1 MNTRVRPALLFAV
14 ALLFATSVYAK
25 KLPNVDAFGLQKG
38 KGNNAADLA
47 RKGKDL
53 VRKGAPIQVEP
64 RLGVPTF
71 LTLRSEHP
79 QLSGGVVGNSGER
92 REVAAARAHL
102 GTVSSL
108 YGMSHDDIGEVI
120 PVALMNSGKG
130 PVVVK
135 FRQEIDGVEVFREE
149 LNLVMNQKLEAV
161 AVSGYLAPQSTP
173 LANPGQNSWTRQ
185 PARVGMDALD
195 DATDVNL
202 AAATLNKS
210 FDRDGYE
217 YYTLA
222 SPVAGLTLLEPVRVK
237 KVWFRMPDGIV
248 PAYYV
253 EVLTTNVTGAP
264 MLDSEIDE
272 SAYAYVLSAA
282 DGSILFRKNLISEA
296 ALEAP
301 KADALPPGG
310 FSYRVW
316 ADPVTGIPFDTPAGN
331 AVHPKVVPLPDGA
344 QHSFVPMQD
353 VTLPNF
359 PFSMNDPW
367 LAPGATETDGN
378 NVDAFLNWYSPDGL
392 GTPITTTPVDPPNGD
407 HRGQITA
414 AGQFLYTH
422 QPDVDGSS
430 VAARSASIVQMFYNI
445 NFLHD
450 WFYDS
455 GFNESAR
462 NAQKNN
468 FGRGGLQG
476 DDIRAQAQDFQSFSN
491 ANMLTPADGS
501 RPRMR
506 MYNFPNPANTLSVS
520 APAAIAG
527 NLRIGVSQTGTRA
540 FDVTGNIVIATFT
553 AGPTTCTITN
563 AAALAGNIAMF
574 DFDNTDGTGCSFSTR
589 IARIHATGAT
599 AALMVYTSAPANANL
614 VANVTGINSA
624 HTKPIAVVSWNA
636 AAPIKTQLAVP
647 ATVTA
652 RLLRMADRDGTLDN
666 QIMFHEWG
674 HYISNRLIANAA
686 GLNNNQGG
694 AMGEGWGDFT
704 AMLLTVR
711 ESDTLT
717 PSNANWGG
725 AYAIATYATS
735 GVPYNG
741 VLNHG
746 YYLGIRR
753 TPYSTDMTN
762 YNALTFRH
770 IMDGQALPSGPP
782 IASSASPNSQV
793 HNSGEVWATM
803 LWECYAAL
811 LRDTLGASPRL
822 TFQQAQD
829 RMKLYFVTSL
839 ALTPQSPTYLEARD
853 AVLAAAYAT
862 DITDYILFWQ
872 AFAKRGAGIYA
883 VAPDRFSV
891 NHAGVVESF
900 DVEPEISFVST
911 TLDDSVISCDNDGI
925 LDGGE
930 TGKLTVTIK
939 NVGTSPLTATVAT
952 ISSATPGV
960 TFPAGTTINF
970 PPSDPYATVNGS
982 VTVSYAAGIA
992 GIQQI
997 DFSISVVDPDLDAPR
1012 VNAPGFR
1019 ANVTSIPAASAT
1031 ETVEGLTNP
1040 WTLDSDLTLGQTNP
1054 WFRQVVVPLDREWHV
1069 DNAGGPSDQRLL
1081 SPVFT
1086 VDGSGSMN
1094 LQFDHSWSFEAPNFD
1109 GGVVE
1114 MSVNGGAWTDI
1125 GGPAYNGTLTNYTGN
1140 LNPLRTRPAFIG
1152 TGSAHA
1158 SLTQAIAP
1166 GSTVRI
1172 RFRFGSDNAAGAPGW
1187 NIDNIAFTGVVET
1200 PFSVAV
1206 GDTGCSAAT
1215 TTILTSSANPS
1226 PYGSALTLTATIT
1239 TGAGSPNAGTVTFF
1253 DGATNLGT
1261 SNVVNGVATL
1271 SVSNLSVGAHTLTAS
1286 FSGAPGFLPGNS
1298 PSLPQTISKIATS
1311 VAVLSSAS
1319 PWGTCSPVTFTATV
1333 SSVSGTPTGSV
1344 VFSEGA
1350 TTLAT
1355 TTLTGGVASFSTS
1368 ALSLGVHTITATY
1381 GGNATFASSSNT
1393 ASQTIVAA
1401 PATPTASN
1409 TGPFCENG
1417 TIQLNTPTVAGATYS
1432 WTGPG
1437 GFTSTDQNPSIAN
1450 ATVAMG
1456 GSYSVTVTQYGC
1468 ASAAG
1473 STTVVVNATPA
1484 TPTASNDGPYCE
1496 LGTISLSTPAVSGA
1510 TYAWTGPDGFTSAL
1524 QNPTISGATLAKA
1537 GLYSVTVTV
1546 NGCPSAAGSTTV
1558 VVNATPATPT
1568 ASNSG
1573 PYCELGTIALS
1584 TPTVSGATYAWT
1596 GPDGFASALQ
1606 NPTISGATL
1615 AKAGLYS
1622 VTVTVNGC
1630 PSAAGSTTVVVNAAP
1645 ATPTAS
1651 NSGPYCELGTI
1662 ALSTP
1667 TVAGA
1672 TYAWSG
1678 PDGFTSTQQNPT
1690 ISGATLAKAGVYSV
1704 TVTVNGCPSLAGS
1717 TTVVVNATPATPTV
1731 TPLSST
1737 TLCPAGSVILQ
1748 SSSAT
1753 GNQWYLNGNPI
1764 LSATNQQYTATGAG
1778 DYTVIVTTNGCSS
1791 NASSAVTVSTVANP
1805 SATIS
1810 VTSSVTTGTTGN
1822 SASVPN
1828 AGVAATYT
1836 WQITG
1841 GTITAGDGT
1850 ASITFTAGAVGTLTL
1865 QVSVQNG
1872 TGCSASG
1879 NANVAVT
1886 AVPPVV
1892 TITSVTPNSIS
1903 WAGGAALTITGTGF
1917 ASGASVTIGGVPA
1930 TSVVVVN
1937 ATQITCTAPAHAAGT
1952 VNVTVTNADTTTATM
1967 NNAVTYTQMFDANGD
1982 NTIDPSDIFYLVAY
1996 LFTGGP
2002 APSGP
2007 AGTLSGDANGDG
2019 VVDPSDIFYLVNFLY
2034 GTGPAPAAKTPG
2046 VRSDAAGAG
2055 LSGTLSFGT
2064 PQHRSGRTIVP
2075 VLLQLDPGSVAPQAL
2090 ALRVVSDAEVTLSAR
2105 RAGVT
2110 AALTPV
2116 FEISRA
2122 DRGSV
2127 AQLLVLDTAM
2137 LLPQDGSAV
2146 VIGEI
2151 EWTAGRPTRLE
2162 FDPAS
2167 TLLSNGGG
2175 TRSAR
2180 AASGTLRLQG
2190 LAVPAIDREIE
2201 NTTRGGKQ

>member
-1 MNTRVRPALLFAV
+1 MNTRVRPAVLFAV
-14 ALLFATSVYAK
+14 ALLFASSAYAK

-71 LTLRSEHP
+71 LTLRNEHP

-92 REVAAARAHL
+92 PEVAAARAHL
-102 GTVSSL
+102 GAVSSL
-108 YGMSHDDIGEVI
+108 YGLSHDDIGDVI
-120 PVALMNSGKG
+120 PVALMNTGKG

-135 FRQEIDGVEVFREE
+135 FKQEIGGVEVFREE

-161 AVSGYLAPQSTP
+161 AVSGYLAPQETP

-185 PARVGMDALD
+185 PARVGLDALD

-202 AAATLNKS
+202 GGATLNKA
-210 FDRDGYE
+210 FDREGYD

-222 SPVAGLTLLEPVRVK
+222 APVAGLTLLEPVRIK
-237 KVWFRMPDGIV
+237 KVWFRMQDGLV
-248 PAYYV
+248 PAYYI
-253 EVLTTNVTGAP
+253 EVLTTNVTGEP
-264 MLDSEIDE
+264 MIDTAIDE

-282 DGSILFRKNLISEA
+282 DGSILFRKNLINEA
-296 ALEAP
+296 ALETP

-310 FSYRVW
+310 FTYRVW
-316 ADPVTGIPFDTPAGN
+316 ADPVTGIPYDTPAGN

-344 QHSFVPMQD
+344 QHSFVPMQN

-359 PFSMNDPW
+359 PFSQNDPW
-367 LAPGATETDGN
+367 LAPGATETNGN

-392 GTPITTTPVDPPNGD
+392 GNPITTTPVDPPNGD
-407 HRGQITA
+407 HRAQITA
-414 AGQFLYTH
+414 ADQFLFTH
-422 QPDVDGSS
+422 QPDVDGAS
-430 VAARSASIVQMFYNI
+430 VSARSAAIVQMFYNI

-455 GFNESAR
+455 GFNETAR
-462 NAQKNN
+462 NGQKSN
-468 FGRGGLQG
+468 FGRGGLEN
-476 DDIRAQAQDFQSFSN
+476 DDLRAQAQDFQSFSN
-491 ANMLTPADGS
+491 ANMLTPADGG

-506 MYNFPNPANTLSVS
+506 MYNFPNPANTLSIQ
-520 APAAIAG
+520 APAGIAG

-540 FDVTGNIVIATFT
+540 FDVTANVVIATFT

-563 AAALAGNIAMF
+563 AAALTGNIAMF
-574 DFDNTDGTGCSFSTR
+574 DFDNTDGTGCAFSTR
-589 IARIHATGAT
+589 IARIHATGAV
-599 AALMVYTSAPANANL
+599 AALMVYNSAPANANL
-614 VANVTGINSA
+614 VANITGINA
-624 HTKPIAVVSWNA
+624 THTKPIGVLSWNA
-636 AAPIKTQLAVP
+636 AAAIKTQLAVP
-647 ATVTA
+647 NTVTA
-652 RLLRMADRDGTLDN
+652 RLLRMADRDGTVDN

-674 HYISNRLIANAA
+674 HYLSNRLIGNAA

-711 ESDTLT
+711 ESDTLAAA
-717 PSNANWGG
+717 NASWGG
-725 AYAIATYATS
+725 VYALATYATS
-735 GVPYNG
+735 GVPYTG
-741 VLNHG
+741 ALNHG

-770 IMDGQALPSGPP
+770 IMDGEALPVGPP
-782 IASSASPNSQV
+782 IATGGVNSQV

-803 LWECYAAL
+803 LWECYASL
-811 LRDTLGASPRL
+811 LRDTLGANPRL

-829 RMKLYFVTSL
+829 RMKLYLVTSL
-839 ALTPQSPTYLEARD
+839 ALTPASPTYLEARD

-883 VAPDRFSV
+883 VAPDRFST

-900 DVEPEISFVST
+900 DVEPEVSFVST

-925 LDGGE
+925 LDSGE
-930 TGKLTVTIK
+930 TGKLTVTLK
-939 NVGTSPLTATVAT
+939 NIGTSPLGATVAT

-960 TFPAGTTINF
+960 TFPAGNTINF
-970 PPSDPYATVNGS
+970 PASDPYATVNGS
-982 VTVSYAAGIA
+982 LTVSYAAGIA

-997 DFSISVVDPDLDAPR
+997 DFSISVVDPELDAPR
-1012 VNAPGFR
+1012 VNNPGFR
-1019 ANVTSIPAASAT
+1019 ANVASIPAASAT

-1040 WTLDSDLTLGQTNP
+1040 WTLDSDLALGQTNP

-1069 DNAGGPSDQRLL
+1069 DNAGGPSDQRLM

-1094 LQFDHSWSFEAPNFD
+1094 VQFDHTWSFEAPNFD

-1114 MSVNGGAWTDI
+1114 MQVNGGAWTDI
-1125 GGPAYNGTLTNYTGN
+1125 GTTAYNGTLTNYTGN

-1152 TGSAHA
+1152 AGSAHT

-1166 GSTVRI
+1166 GSTVRV

-1187 NIDNIAFTGVVET
+1187 NVDNIAFSGVVET

-1206 GDTGCSAAT
+1206 ADTGCSATT

-1226 PYGSALTLTATIT
+1226 PYGAALTLTATIT

-1261 SNVVNGVATL
+1261 SSVVNGVATL
-1271 SVSNLSVGAHTLTAS
+1271 SVSNLSVGAHTLSAS
-1286 FSGAPGFLPGNS
+1286 FSGAPGFLAGNS
-1298 PSLPQTISKIATS
+1298 PTLPQTISKISTS

-1319 PWGTCSPVTFTATV
+1319 TWGTCSPVTFTATV
-1333 SSVSGTPTGSV
+1333 SSTSGTPAGSV

-1355 TTLTGGVASFSTS
+1355 ATLTGGVATFTTS
-1368 ALSLGVHTITATY
+1368 ALPVGSHTITATY

-1409 TGPFCENG
+1409 IGPFCENG
-1417 TIQLNTPTVAGATYS
+1417 TIQLNTPTVTGATYA
-1432 WTGPG
+1432 WTGPA

-1450 ATVAMG
+1450 ATLAMA
-1456 GSYSVTVTQYGC
+1456 GSYSVTVTLYGC
-1468 ASAAG
+1468 ASTAG

-1484 TPTASNDGPYCE
+1484 TPTASNNGPYCE
-1496 LGTISLSTPAVSGA
+1496 LGTIALSTPTVAGA
-1510 TYAWTGPDGFTSAL
+1510 TYAWTGPNGFTSSD
-1524 QNPTISGATLAKA
+1524 QNPTRSGATLADA
-1537 GLYSVTVTV
+1537 GSYSVTVTV
-1546 NGCPSAAGSTTV
+1546 NGCTSAAGTTNVVVNATPATPTASNGGAYCELSTIQLNTPTVAGATYAWTGPGGFTSSDQNPTRANATVAMGGIYSVTVTVNSCTSAPGSTTV

-1573 PYCELGTIALS
+1573 PYCELGTIS
-1584 TPTVSGATYAWT
+1584 
-1596 GPDGFASALQ
+1596 
-1606 NPTISGATL
+1606 
-1615 AKAGLYS
+1615 
-1622 VTVTVNGC
+1622 
-1630 PSAAGSTTVVVNAAP
+1630 
-1645 ATPTAS
+1645 
-1651 NSGPYCELGTI
+1651 
-1662 ALSTP
+1662 LSTP

-1704 TVTVNGCPSLAGS
+1704 TVTTNGCPSLAGS

-1764 LSATNQQYTATGAG
+1764 LSATNQQYTATAAG
-1778 DYTVIVTTNGCSS
+1778 DYTVVVTTNGCPS
-1791 NASSAVTVSTVANP
+1791 NASSAVTVTTVANP

-1828 AGVAATYT
+1828 AGVGATYT

-1865 QVSVQNG
+1865 QVTVQSG
-1872 TGCSASG
+1872 AGCSAIG
-1879 NANVAVT
+1879 NANVTVT
-1886 AVPPVV
+1886 AVPPAV
-1892 TITSVTPNSIS
+1892 TVTGVTPNSIS

-1917 ASGASVTIGGVPA
+1917 ASGAVVTIGGLPA
-1930 TSVVVVN
+1930 TNVVVVN
-1937 ATQITCTAPAHAAGT
+1937 ATQITCTAPAHAPGT
-1952 VNVTVTNADTTTATM
+1952 VNVTVTNTDTTSATM
-1967 NNAVTYTQMFDANGD
+1967 NNAVTYTQVFDANGD
-1982 NTIDPSDIFYLVAY
+1982 NSIDPSDIFYLVAY

-2002 APSGP
+2002 APMGP
-2007 AGTLSGDANGDG
+2007 AGVLSGDANGDG
-2019 VVDPSDIFYLVNFLY
+2019 VVDPSDIFYLVNYLY
-2034 GTGPAPAAKTPG
+2034 GSGPAPAAKTPG
-2046 VRSDAAGAG
+2046 VRSDAADAD
-2055 LSGTLSFGT
+2055 LSGSLSFGA
-2064 PQHRSGRTIVP
+2064 PQHRNGRTIVP

-2090 ALRVVSDAEVTLSAR
+2090 AVRVVSDADVTLSAR

-2110 AALTPV
+2110 AAMTPV

-2122 DRGSV
+2122 ERGSV
-2127 AQLLVLDTAM
+2127 AQLLVLDTAV
-2137 LLPQDGSAV
+2137 LLAQDGSAV

-2190 LAVPAIDREIE
+2190 LDVPAVDREIE